1 MNQIY
6 GSLLPLLLTAI
17 ALLWIAGIA
26 WFWHLQ
32 SKSRGMVTVTIFD
45 RLLTIVWLP
54 AYLST
59 LLFLSVAYIWDRYI
73 KAR

>member
-1 MNQIY
+1 M
-6 GSLLPLLLTAI
+6 LPLLLIAI

-32 SKSRGMVTVTIFD
+32 SKSRGSVTVTIFD
-45 RLLTIVWLP
+45 RLLTIMWLP
-54 AYLST
+54 AYLGT

-73 KAR
+73 KTR

>member
-1 MNQIY
+1 M
-6 GSLLPLLLTAI
+6 LPLLLIAI
-17 ALLWIAGIA
+17 ALLWIVGIP
-26 WFWHLQ
+26 WFWRLQ
-32 SKSRGMVTVTIFD
+32 SKSRGMITVTIFD
-45 RLLTIVWLP
+45 RLLAIVWLP